1 MELKIILKCLQFGFE
16 MHNVSSTVNVK
27 AISLADS
34 VSILAQSADWH
45 LVCLELNYSKRNK
58 QLVKQREIKGKQDL
72 IRQEM
77 F

>member
-1 MELKIILKCLQFGFE
+1 MELKIILKYLQFGFE
-16 MHNVSSTVNVK
+16 KHNVSSIVDVK
-27 AISLADS
+27 AISFAYS
-34 VSILAQSADWH
+34 VSILAQLADWS

-58 QLVKQREIKGKQDL
+58 QLVKQREFKGKQGF